1 MIMLFQTDLSF
12 GREYTAAIEAKQVGE
27 SATTDSNNN
36 NHYTR
41 LATSRPHEFWSEWS
55 KAFRPQS
62 RWASDRSSR
71 AILNLTKDF
80 FESNNYDRETLD

>member
-36 NHYTR
+36 IIILDSPQVDLMSFEVSGAR
-41 LATSRPHEFWSEWS
+41 LLGHEADERATGCPV
-55 KAFRPQS
+55 P
-62 RWASDRSSR
+62 
-71 AILNLTKDF
+71 
-80 FESNNYDRETLD
+80 Y

>member
-41 LATSRPHEFWSEWS
+41 LATSRPHEF
-55 KAFRPQS
+55 
-62 RWASDRSSR
+62 
-71 AILNLTKDF
+71 
-80 FESNNYDRETLD
+80 

>member
-36 NHYTR
+36 IIN
-41 LATSRPHEFWSEWS
+41 
-55 KAFRPQS
+55 
-62 RWASDRSSR
+62 
-71 AILNLTKDF
+71 
-80 FESNNYDRETLD
+80 